1 MTDNHIE
8 TIDIPDKLYGRDKA
22 LDALNELFDAKSD
35 LSRLVLINGP
45 SGIGKTSLVRV
56 FAKEI
61 TTTKNVLFF
70 RGKLRLDIPDRS
82 YDYSLTRF

>member
-1 MTDNHIE
+1 MISL
-8 TIDIPDKLYGRDKA
+8 IKLYGRDKA

-56 FAKEI
+56 LAKEI

-70 RGKLRLDIPDRS
+70 RGKQRLDIPDRS